1 MFGVLQSD
9 MIQLGNLFTR
19 LLADEL
25 RKKGKVA
32 SGRLVDSINPKIE
45 VSPESIELAIYMA
58 PYAKEV
64 AAGKPAKP
72 DGMTFEEY
80 KKSKKRV
87 SIYALTQWVIDKG
100 IETNR
105 IEAVKIAFAVRYKI
119 FMMGIKPT
127 DFVSMVFESAQKEAE
142 ENIGN
147 GVFKGV
153 EQEVDGIIAQF
164 DGDN

>member
-45 VSPESIELAIYMA
+45 VSAESIELAIYMA

-119 FMMGIKPT
+119 FMMGELMII
-127 DFVSMVFESAQKEAE
+127 VFGRSLEAFNNLGLIHTVELSYESIRLIYRRTNE
-142 ENIGN
+142 
-147 GVFKGV
+147 
-153 EQEVDGIIAQF
+153 
-164 DGDN
+164 

>member
-1 MFGVLQSD
+1 M
-9 MIQLGNLFTR
+9 
-19 LLADEL
+19 
-25 RKKGKVA
+25 
-32 SGRLVDSINPKIE
+32 
-45 VSPESIELAIYMA
+45 
-58 PYAKEV
+58 
-64 AAGKPAKP
+64 
-72 DGMTFEEY
+72 
-80 KKSKKRV
+80 
-87 SIYALTQWVIDKG
+87 TQWVIDKG